1 VDLKLRG
8 KKAIVTGGTRGIG
21 RAVALRLARDKPKH
35 IVLGYS
41 MNHSSARSTVAE
53 LQQLGVDA
61 SAVPTDVGDPK
72 IFAELFKGIEQR
84 FGRLDVF
91 VSNAARA
98 TFKPALDLSQRAWNR
113 TMELN
118 AQAFLVGSQ
127 LAAPLM
133 REGGAIVGVSSLG
146 SAYAL
151 PGYTALGAAKAAIEA
166 LARYLA
172 VELAPRNI
180 NVNVVS
186 AGFVDTESMR
196 LSPDFDKL
204 VDYVQKKTPAGRV
217 AAPEDVAGLVAFLC
231 SPDARWIYG
240 QTLLADGGMSLVL

>member
-1 VDLKLRG
+1 MSKIIL
-8 KKAIVTGGTRGIG
+8 ITGGTRGIG
-21 RAVALRLARDKPKH
+21 RAIALRLAREKPEH

-41 MNHSSARSTVAE
+41 MNHTAARATVAE
-53 LQQLGVDA
+53 LQALGVSA
-61 SAVPTDVGDPK
+61 SALPTDVGDPK
-72 IFAELFKGIEQR
+72 IFAELFAHVKER

-98 TFKPALDLSQRAWNR
+98 SFRPTLDLSQRVWER
-113 TMELN
+113 TLELN

-127 LAAPLM
+127 LAAPMM
-133 REGGAIVGVSSLG
+133 REGGAIIGLSSLG
-146 SAYAL
+146 STYAL
-151 PGYTALGAAKAAIEA
+151 PGYAALGAAKAAIES

-172 VELAPRNI
+172 VELAPRGI

-204 VDYVQKKTPAGRV
+204 TAYVKEKTPAGRV
-217 AAPEDVAGLVAFLC
+217 AQPEDVAGLVAFLC
-231 SPDARWIYG
+231 SPDARWIFG
-240 QTLLADGGMSLVL
+240 QTLLADGGMSLVM